1 VLEPLPAR
9 TLLDYFRFAAGSGK
23 AELLVAKNGGGWMP
37 LSAADFGERTQGLA
51 LGLALLGVDRDDRVA
66 ILSENRPEWPMVDFA
81 TLSLGALSVP
91 IYTSY
96 LAPQVEYILRDSL
109 AKVVVVSSAV
119 ELQKVVDVRDRCPE
133 LKHVIVLD
141 HVPWSAGKAT
151 PFATVVQKGLAA
163 LRADPGAFEERAASV
178 VPGDLATMI
187 YTSGTTG
194 EPKGAILTHENFV
207 SNVAACSALFDVT
220 SDTSAL
226 SFLPLSH
233 VFERMVD
240 YLFFSRAATITYA
253 ESIDKLSE
261 NFIEVKP
268 HCFAAVPRVYEK
280 MLMRVQAAVEK
291 APALRRAIFSWAVA
305 TGAHRLAVVGA
316 GKAPGFFLRL
326 KTALADRLVFGRI
339 RARLGGRFRFA
350 ISGGAPLSRD
360 VAEFFWAA
368 GIEVYEGYGLT
379 ETSPVLACNRPGEWR
394 LGTVG
399 RAIPGVTLRLAPDG
413 EVLAKGPNVME
424 GGYWRKPEETASV
437 FDAEGWFLTGDIG
450 SFDED
455 GFLTLTDRKKEI
467 LINAYG
473 KNIAPAP
480 IEAAL
485 RSVRY
490 VSSAVLIGDRRKF
503 LSALIVPNIE
513 KLETWALSS
522 GVKFRDHDALVK
534 NPKVL
539 SLVKQAIDILN
550 GDEPHERQIR
560 AFTLLTNDFSIEGGE
575 LTPTMKIKRRVI
587 AEKYKDVIDK
597 MYADAEESLSGERPG
612 VRLAEKKKGA

>member
-1 VLEPLPAR
+1 VLEPLPAK

-23 AELLVAKNGGGWMP
+23 AELLVSKTDEAWTP
-37 LSAADFGERTQGLA
+37 LSATDFGERTQGLA

-66 ILSENRPEWPMVDFA
+66 ILSENRPEWPMADFA

-133 LKHVIVLD
+133 LKHVLVLD
-141 HVPWSAGKAT
+141 QVPWSAGKAT

-163 LRADPGAFEERAASV
+163 LRADPGAFEERASSIL
-178 VPGDLATMI
+178 PGDLATMI

-194 EPKGAILTHENFV
+194 EPKGAVLTHENLV

-226 SFLPLSH
+226 SFLPLAH
-233 VFERMVD
+233 VFERIVD

-253 ESIDKLSE
+253 ESIENLSE

-280 MLMRVQAAVEK
+280 MLMRVQTAVEK
-291 APALRRAIFSWAVA
+291 APALRRAIFSWGVK
-305 TGAHRLAVVGA
+305 TGVRRLAVVGA
-316 GKAPGFFLRL
+316 GKAPGLFLRL
-326 KTALADRLVFGRI
+326 KVALADRLVFGKI
-339 RARLGGRFRFA
+339 KARLGGRFRFA

-379 ETSPVLACNRPGEWR
+379 ETSPVLSCNRPGEWR

-399 RAIPGVTLRLAPDG
+399 RAIPGVTLRLASDG

-424 GGYWRKPEETASV
+424 GGYWRKPDETASV

-450 SFDED
+450 SFDAD

-490 VSSAVLIGDRRKF
+490 VSSAVLIGDRRRF
-503 LSALIVPNIE
+503 LSALIVPNFE
-513 KLETWALSS
+513 KLEAWALSS

-534 NPKVL
+534 DPKVL

-560 AFTLLTNDFSIEGGE
+560 AFTLLTDDFTIDGGE
-575 LTPTMKIKRRVI
+575 LTPTMKIKRRVV
-587 AEKYKDVIDK
+587 AEKYRDVIDR
-597 MYADAEESLSGERPG
+597 MYGEAEEGTASGERPG
-612 VRLAEKKKGA
+612 DSLRG

>member
-1 VLEPLPAR
+1 MLEPLPAK

-23 AELLVAKNGGGWMP
+23 AELLVSKTDEAWTP
-37 LSAADFGERTQGLA
+37 LSATDFGERTQGLA

-66 ILSENRPEWPMVDFA
+66 ILSENRPEWPMADFA

-133 LKHVIVLD
+133 LKHVLVLD
-141 HVPWSAGKAT
+141 QVPWSAGKAT

-163 LRADPGAFEERAASV
+163 LRADPGAFEERASSIL
-178 VPGDLATMI
+178 PGDLATMI

-194 EPKGAILTHENFV
+194 EPKGAVLTHENLV

-226 SFLPLSH
+226 SFLPLAH
-233 VFERMVD
+233 VFERIVD

-253 ESIDKLSE
+253 ESIENLSE

-280 MLMRVQAAVEK
+280 MLMRVQTAVEK
-291 APALRRAIFSWAVA
+291 APALRRAIFSWGVK
-305 TGAHRLAVVGA
+305 TGVRRLAVVGA
-316 GKAPGFFLRL
+316 GKAPGLFLRL
-326 KTALADRLVFGRI
+326 KVALADRLVFGKI
-339 RARLGGRFRFA
+339 KARLGGRFRFA

-379 ETSPVLACNRPGEWR
+379 ETSPVLSCNRPGEWR

-399 RAIPGVTLRLAPDG
+399 RAIPGVTLRLASDG

-424 GGYWRKPEETASV
+424 GGYWRKPDETASV

-450 SFDED
+450 SFDAD

-503 LSALIVPNIE
+503 LSALIVPNFE
-513 KLETWALSS
+513 KLEAWALSS

-534 NPKVL
+534 DPKVL

-560 AFTLLTNDFSIEGGE
+560 AFTLLTDDFTIDGGE
-575 LTPTMKIKRRVI
+575 LTPTMKIKRRVV
-587 AEKYKDVIDK
+587 AEKYRDVIDR
-597 MYADAEESLSGERPG
+597 MYGEAEEGTASGERPG
-612 VRLAEKKKGA
+612 DSLRG

>member
-1 VLEPLPAR
+1 VLEPLPAK

-23 AELLVAKNGGGWMP
+23 AELLVSKTGEAWTP
-37 LSAADFGERTQGLA
+37 LSATDFGERTQGLA

-66 ILSENRPEWPMVDFA
+66 ILSENRPEWPMADFA

-133 LKHVIVLD
+133 LKHVLVLD
-141 HVPWSAGKAT
+141 QVPWSAGKAT

-163 LRADPGAFEERAASV
+163 LRADPGAFEERASSIL
-178 VPGDLATMI
+178 PGDLATMI

-194 EPKGAILTHENFV
+194 EPKGAVLTHENLV

-226 SFLPLSH
+226 SFLPLAH
-233 VFERMVD
+233 VFERIVD

-253 ESIDKLSE
+253 ESIENLSE

-280 MLMRVQAAVEK
+280 MLMRVQTAVEK
-291 APALRRAIFSWAVA
+291 APALRRAIFSWGVK
-305 TGAHRLAVVGA
+305 TGVRRLAVVGA
-316 GKAPGFFLRL
+316 GKAPGLFLRL
-326 KTALADRLVFGRI
+326 KVALADRLVFGKI
-339 RARLGGRFRFA
+339 KARLGGRFRFA

-379 ETSPVLACNRPGEWR
+379 ETSPVLSCNRPGEWR

-399 RAIPGVTLRLAPDG
+399 RAIPGVTLRLASDG

-424 GGYWRKPEETASV
+424 GGYWRKPDETASV

-450 SFDED
+450 SFDAD

-503 LSALIVPNIE
+503 LSALIVPNFE
-513 KLETWALSS
+513 KLEAWALSS

-534 NPKVL
+534 DPKVL

-560 AFTLLTNDFSIEGGE
+560 AFTLLTDDFTIEGGE
-575 LTPTMKIKRRVI
+575 LTPTMKIKRRVV
-587 AEKYKDVIDK
+587 AEKYRDVIDR
-597 MYADAEESLSGERPG
+597 MYGEAEEGTASGERPG
-612 VRLAEKKKGA
+612 DSLRG